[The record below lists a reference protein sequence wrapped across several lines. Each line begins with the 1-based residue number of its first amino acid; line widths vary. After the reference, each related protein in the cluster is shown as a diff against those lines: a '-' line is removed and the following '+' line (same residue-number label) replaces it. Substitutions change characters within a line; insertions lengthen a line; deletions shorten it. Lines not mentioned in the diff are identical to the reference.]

1 MFDDNRSKR
10 IIVVAHCLLN
20 QNSISDRTADFPS
33 QFRALIDL
41 IMANDIGL
49 IQLPCPELT
58 CLGLDRKD
66 RLGGTRPLLQENS
79 RIRNLLSEP
88 GSMDQLRHKAEEVAA
103 QIQEYQSYGFEVL
116 GVIGVNRSPSCGV
129 ETTSQDGQ
137 ETAGQGVFMELLT
150 DALQGRGQTIKM
162 VGVKTSES
170 EASVQKL
177 RQLIAE
183 SREV

>member
-1 MFDDNRSKR
+1 MFDDNRSKT

-20 QNSISDRTADFPS
+20 QNSISDGTADFPS

-41 IMANDIGL
+41 IMTHNIGL

-58 CLGLDRKD
+58 CLGLDRQD

-88 GSMDQLRHKAEEVAA
+88 GNVEQLRHKAEEVAA
-103 QIQEYQSYGFEVL
+103 HLQEYDSYGFKIL
-116 GVIGVNRSPSCGV
+116 GVVGINRSPSCGV
-129 ETTSQDGQ
+129 ETTSEDGH
-137 ETAGQGVFMELLT
+137 EVAGQGVFMELLAE
-150 DALQGRGQTIKM
+150 ALQRRGQTLKM

-170 EASVQKL
+170 QESVRKL
-177 RQLIAE
+177 QQLIEE
-183 SREV
+183 SREI